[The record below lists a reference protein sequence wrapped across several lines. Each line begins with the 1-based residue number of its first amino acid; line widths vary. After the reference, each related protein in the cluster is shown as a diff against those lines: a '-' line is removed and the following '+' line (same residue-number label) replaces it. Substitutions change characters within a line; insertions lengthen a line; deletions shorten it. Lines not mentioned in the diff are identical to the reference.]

1 MIPYR
6 KLKWLFV
13 FFGFNTCFCFFFFDL
28 VIFFFV
34 TFTSPWLLM
43 VSCVILI
50 LIFPYLGIFFGV
62 LSGISFVSGLFA
74 FGAIG
79 MAIVSSDN
87 IHSILIVLFV
97 KVWLKELSMVIFSFT
112 FSVCTD
118 LLDEQDEKINV
129 RKIII
134 ICFMVLRN

>member
-13 FFGFNTCFCFFFFDL
+13 FFGFNTLFCFFFFVL

-34 TFTSPWLLM
+34 TFTFPWLLM

-62 LSGISFVSGLFA
+62 FSGFFIVSGLFV
-74 FGAIG
+74 FGASG

-87 IHSILIVLFV
+87 IHSISIVLFV
-97 KVWLKELSMVIFSFT
+97 KVCLKVLSIAIFT
-112 FSVCTD
+112 FSLSVCTD
-118 LLDEQDEKINV
+118 LLEEQEEKAKTISMM
-129 RKIII
+129 I
-134 ICFMVLRN
+134 ICFMVL